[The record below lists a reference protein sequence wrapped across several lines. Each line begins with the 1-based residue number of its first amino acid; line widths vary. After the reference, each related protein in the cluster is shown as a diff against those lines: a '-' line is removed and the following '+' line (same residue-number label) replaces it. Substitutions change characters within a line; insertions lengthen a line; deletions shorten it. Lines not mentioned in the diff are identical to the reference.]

1 MTLLATIDGHVL
13 HLFCTC
19 GHQKGLEVSELLQRK
34 GMRGASIHDVRRKAR
49 CAGCGKL
56 GEAELRIVFAPKA
69 KPGPNAT

>member
-1 MTLLATIDGHVL
+1 
-13 HLFCTC
+13 
-19 GHQKGLEVSELLQRK
+19 
-34 GMRGASIHDVRRKAR
+34 IHDVRRKAR